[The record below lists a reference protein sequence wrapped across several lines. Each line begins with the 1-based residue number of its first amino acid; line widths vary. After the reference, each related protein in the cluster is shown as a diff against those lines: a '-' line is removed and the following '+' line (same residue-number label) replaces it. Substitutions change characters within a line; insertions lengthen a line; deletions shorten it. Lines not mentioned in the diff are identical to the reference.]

1 MATRRRILK
10 ELDDMAK
17 DTTSGMHATP
27 LDVAD
32 MTHLQGRFAGPPGT
46 PYEGGEFVVD
56 IKLPD
61 NYPFMPPRMKF
72 ITKIWHPN
80 VSSQTGAICLDTLSQ
95 KWSPVLTIKT
105 ALLSLQ
111 SLLDAPEP
119 TDPQDAEVAQ
129 QMIKNPGA
137 FRVKAQ
143 EWAHRFA
150 GAPKAEAEIVDLTAN
165 PAGNIAATS
174 SASPAGSN
182 AAKLPRSAAPLVS
195 EEQRRLQEYS
205 GFPPIVIERFTPM
218 GFPIPSIV
226 RALEHAGVRR
236 GRNISDMEAER
247 IVELLLH

>member
-1 MATRRRILK
+1 
-10 ELDDMAK
+10 MAK

-129 QMIKNPGA
+129 QMIKNPAA
-137 FRVKAQ
+137 FRIKAQ

-150 GAPKAEAEIVDLTAN
+150 GAPKAEAEVVDLTSN
-165 PAGNIAATS
+165 LAGNTTASSTSLTGS
-174 SASPAGSN
+174 SA
-182 AAKLPRSAAPLVS
+182 AKPPPLAAPMIS
-195 EEQRRLQEYS
+195 EEQRRLQEYA

-218 GFPIPSIV
+218 GFPISSIV
-226 RALEHAGVRR
+226 RALEHAGIRR

>member
-17 DTTSGMHATP
+17 DTTSGMYATP
-27 LDVAD
+27 VDIAD

-95 KWSPVLTIKT
+95 KWTPVLTIKT

-129 QMIKNPGA
+129 QMIKNPTA

-150 GAPKAEAEIVDLTAN
+150 GAPKA
-165 PAGNIAATS
+165 GAAS
-174 SASPAGSN
+174 SASRSGSS
-182 AAKLPRSAAPLVS
+182 AAKPPSSAPTVS
-195 EEQRRLQEYS
+195 EEQRRLQEYA

-218 GFPIPSIV
+218 GFPTSNIV

>member
-80 VSSQTGAICLDTLSQ
+80 VSSQTV
-95 KWSPVLTIKT
+95 P
-105 ALLSLQ
+105 
-111 SLLDAPEP
+111 P
-119 TDPQDAEVAQ
+119 
-129 QMIKNPGA
+129 
-137 FRVKAQ
+137 F
-143 EWAHRFA
+143 
-150 GAPKAEAEIVDLTAN
+150 
-165 PAGNIAATS
+165 
-174 SASPAGSN
+174 
-182 AAKLPRSAAPLVS
+182 LPP
-195 EEQRRLQEYS
+195 Y
-205 GFPPIVIERFTPM
+205 
-218 GFPIPSIV
+218 PS
-226 RALEHAGVRR
+226 
-236 GRNISDMEAER
+236 
-247 IVELLLH
+247 